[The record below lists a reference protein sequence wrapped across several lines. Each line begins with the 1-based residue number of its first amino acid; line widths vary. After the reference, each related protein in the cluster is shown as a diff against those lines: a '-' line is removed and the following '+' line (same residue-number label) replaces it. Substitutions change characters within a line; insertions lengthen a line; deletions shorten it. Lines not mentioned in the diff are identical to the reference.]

1 MAKYKTKGVARI
13 GAAAVFLAT
22 LVSAPVADATSTT
35 IPTGTIG
42 LYIDAPF
49 VQGSYA
55 NTATTR
61 VESFDNHNFD
71 PVSNTLA
78 CATATP
84 INGGTLGPTCTI
96 HGPESAASPAY
107 SASTTSGNQT
117 VGGSV
122 SGFLTG
128 YPGTEYQIQ
137 LSETK
142 KYVGF
147 LWATGSPGNTVQ
159 FFSNNALVAEISIDG
174 VSTTIGIPPA
184 NFSQDNSFVTTIS
197 GTMHYPKKLY
207 FHNPRDYT
215 LPSNNSP
222 MTDYPAGAVSPQEP
236 FVYIHAFA
244 GDGVGFNRVVFKNS
258 GFEIDNFTTS
268 TEAVEVNPR
277 LVLIENIPA
286 LATYEG
292 LAVTSGPGTDWIP
305 LNGRMLARTG
315 ASGPAFETVYWY
327 GRDTAGNWNGPQA
340 LTVNTQTIRTRDGTD
355 SIEVK
360 VPPNSYTHY
369 IFWVDWCPNYASPA
383 NCVPF
388 HFGEFDVS
396 TPDTLYR
403 YEVTRSITY
412 ATSGHGSIQ
421 GSTSQT
427 VTYGSDATSVTAVP
441 VQGGQFIRWS
451 DDSANPPTIQATRT
465 DLALTETKTVTA
477 VFSSVNR
484 TLNTTAGANGSVSP
498 SGQTS
503 VSHGNS
509 QAVVIT
515 PASGYEVDS
524 CIIDAASSPT
534 PCGVASSGGTY
545 TFQSITSDRTLAVT
559 FRQIPVVSSP
569 APSNPPVNN
578 PPSNDPPSSQNTTP
592 PSSGFEQPVAL
603 PGGSLNKVPGVS
615 TSPTWTRMSRTV
627 TGFEF
632 EKSLETQEVSGRL
645 QSVINDVG
653 FYQPVRITCQGFTG
667 FNWHSRSSAFLI
679 KLATERAT
687 ITCARLQETYPSAQ
701 VNVLKPRNL
710 NSKSPLARKVVVT
723 FHRPS

>member
-13 GAAAVFLAT
+13 AATAVFLAT
-22 LVSAPVADATSTT
+22 FISAPVADATSTT
-35 IPTGTIG
+35 VPTGTIG

-55 NTATTR
+55 STATTR

-71 PVSNTLA
+71 PVSKTLA
-78 CATATP
+78 CSTATP

-96 HGPESAASPAY
+96 HGPESPASPVY
-107 SASTTSGNQT
+107 SASTTSGEQT
-117 VGGSV
+117 VGGNV

-128 YPGTEYQIQ
+128 HPGTEYQIQ

-147 LWATGSPGNTVQ
+147 LWATASPGNTVQ
-159 FFSNNALVAEISIDG
+159 FFSNNALVAEISING
-174 VSTTIGIPPA
+174 VNNTIGQPPA
-184 NFSQDNSFVTTIS
+184 NFSQDNTVVTAVD
-197 GTMHYPKKLY
+197 GVHNYPKKLY
-207 FHNPRDYT
+207 FHNPRDYVM
-215 LPSNNSP
+215 PANNAP
-222 MTDYPAGAVSPQEP
+222 LTDYPAGAVSPREA

-268 TEAVEVNPR
+268 TESVDVNPR
-277 LVLIENIPA
+277 LVLIENVPA

-305 LNGRMLARTG
+305 LNGRMLARTS

-327 GRDTAGNWNGPQA
+327 GRDTAGNWIGPQA
-340 LTVNTQTIRTRDGTD
+340 LAVNAQTIRTRDGTD

-360 VPPNSYTHY
+360 VPSNSYTHY
-369 IFWVDWCPNYASPA
+369 IFWVDWCPDYAAPA

-396 TPDTLYR
+396 TTDSLYR
-403 YEVTRSITY
+403 YEVTRTITY

-427 VTYGSDATSVTAVP
+427 ITYGSDATSVTAVP

-451 DDSANPPTIQATRT
+451 DDTAYPPTIQATRT

-484 TLNTTAGANGSVSP
+484 TLTATAGSNGTVSP

-515 PASGYEVDS
+515 PASGYEIDS
-524 CIIDAASSPT
+524 CIIDAASSPA

-559 FRQIPVVSSP
+559 FKLIPVVSSP

-578 PPSNDPPSSQNTTP
+578 PPSNDPPVPPVNNSPSQ
-592 PSSGFEQPVAL
+592 GLGQPIAL
-603 PGGSLNKVPGVS
+603 PGGALNANPGSSVAQS
-615 TSPTWTRMSRTV
+615 WTRMSRTV

-632 EKSLETQEVSGRL
+632 EKSVENQAVKVRI
-645 QSVINDVG
+645 QSVVNEVG
-653 FYQPVRITCQGFTG
+653 YQQPVRITCQGFTG

-679 KLATERAT
+679 KLATARAKL
-687 ITCARLQETYPSAQ
+687 TCSRLQETFPTAQ
-701 VNVLKPRNL
+701 VEVLKPRNL
-710 NSKSPLARKVVVT
+710 SSKSPLARKVVVV
-723 FHRPS
+723 FHRTS